1 VHGMHAATS
10 RVVNSAQG
18 SSCKLKFVNGSANK
32 DFKKENDVLIQR
44 QTIKVIDSSNLKSI
58 ALVTLILSIM
68 IISFF
73 NKWSNF

>member
-1 VHGMHAATS
+1 MHGMHAATS